1 MEGEAQEEEDV
12 EEEVEEDT
20 DIEDKVEELEE
31 QDIEDEEDEVGLLL
45 VVGRLARHSQ
55 QRRSIAAMKWCP
67 VRIVSFFNSCP

>member
-55 QRRSIAAMKWCP
+55 QRRSIAA
-67 VRIVSFFNSCP
+67 

>member
-31 QDIEDEEDEVGLLL
+31 QDIEDEVGLLL

-55 QRRSIAAMKWCP
+55 QRRSIAA
-67 VRIVSFFNSCP
+67 

>member
-31 QDIEDEEDEVGLLL
+31 QDIEDEDGLLL

-55 QRRSIAAMKWCP
+55 QRRSIAA
-67 VRIVSFFNSCP
+67 